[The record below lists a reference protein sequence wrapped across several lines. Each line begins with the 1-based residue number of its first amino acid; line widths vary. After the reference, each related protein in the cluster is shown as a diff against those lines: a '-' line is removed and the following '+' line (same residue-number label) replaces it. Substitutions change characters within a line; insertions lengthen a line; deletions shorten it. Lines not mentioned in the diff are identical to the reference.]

1 MMRWFR
7 NGWWWALM
15 LSAVVWMGDA
25 SAAPSVPVEE
35 RVILWTLDQTG
46 QIVTS
51 CDAPAIGAEWHL
63 KGMDD
68 LDDNGV
74 PDLIWNKKV
83 LSGNYVVVWMMQDTC
98 TVAVA
103 HTLVVYMDHEW
114 EVVGL
119 HDNRVA
125 IRYLQDVP

>member
-1 MMRWFR
+1 MYRRLFP
-7 NGWWWALM
+7 ALA
-15 LSAVVWMGDA
+15 LALIVGGA
-25 SAAPSVPVEE
+25 AAAAPSVPVEE

-46 QIVTS
+46 HIHTS
-51 CDAPAIGAEWHL
+51 CDAPPIGAEWHL

-83 LSGNYVVVWMMQDTC
+83 PSGNHVVVWLMQDTC
-98 TVAVA
+98 TVAIA
-103 HTLVVYMDHEW
+103 HTLVVYLDMEW

-119 HDNRVA
+119 RDNRVV
-125 IRYLQDVP
+125 IRYLPDVP